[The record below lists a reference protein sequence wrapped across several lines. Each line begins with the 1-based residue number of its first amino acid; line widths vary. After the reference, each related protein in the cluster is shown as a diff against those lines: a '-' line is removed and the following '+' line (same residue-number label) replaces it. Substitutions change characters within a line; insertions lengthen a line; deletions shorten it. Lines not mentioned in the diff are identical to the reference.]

1 MLGQA
6 LNPVLLEHSAD
17 LYHYARA
24 ACTTR
29 HYKCI
34 LYQSILD
41 YLHDVTI
48 CNLNITSSCREADS
62 KQCYFHI

>member
-6 LNPVLLEHSAD
+6 LNPVLLEHSAE

-24 ACTTR
+24 ACNTR

-34 LYQSILD
+34 LYQSIPQCVNEV
-41 YLHDVTI
+41 YHEQEAASCVSG
-48 CNLNITSSCREADS
+48 IT
-62 KQCYFHI
+62 